1 MYIKHLKKMK
11 FRIISNLILSKI
23 ILVMIFS
30 TGYFLYKE
38 DQSLKK
44 ELRNSKQN
52 LVEVNQELNYKNK
65 EYHYMQSVRDIY
77 NSLSM
82 DSYSYKGI
90 KFEKLVNFISKLKIL
105 YEVSNLNLKILKKPY
120 ETDIIIYGNKVISVQ
135 IMLEFNSYNDESS
148 YRFLDSLVYKF
159 PGFIKVINFNIISND
174 INENLIGNNNIY
186 EIERLVTTQIIFN
199 WYEFYD
205 IENK

>member
-65 EYHYMQSVRDIY
+65 EYHYMQSIRDIY

-120 ETDIIIYGNKVISVQ
+120 ETDIIIYGNKVISAQ

-174 INENLIGNNNIY
+174 INDDLIDNNNIY